1 MKAAAFDLDDTL
13 LRDDLSISPYTLDV
27 FHRLADRGFFFIA
40 DSGRTRL
47 SMKPHVEKIGCVS
60 LYIACNGAE
69 IYDGR
74 THELL
79 HAENFS
85 METAHEIVDFGAEYN
100 AYTQAYD
107 GAHFYFN
114 QYSEYSERYARTSSL
129 SGIYV
134 GDLRKFIREPRNKI
148 LMMAEPAQVSAML
161 AEARR
166 GAVLLSP
173 CVSDGEREIAR
184 EALAAGLS
192 LVTMHNKGF
201 APLQKPAGRY
211 FDACADGR
219 LLMLAPAAWPHTP
232 GEKPMTRD
240 DATAMNRLCQW
251 LAGEGAAKIAYRGI
265 TPADVDGM
273 ALRAVKAG
281 SSAER
286 PAERPAVG
294 TAGAGQ
300 AAGAGL
306 AGKGRF
312 NEWKVK

>member
-13 LRDDLSISPYTLDV
+13 LRDDLSSSPYTLDV

-134 GDLRKFIREPRNKI
+134 GP
-148 LMMAEPAQVSAML
+148 AEIYS
-161 AEARR
+161 
-166 GAVLLSP
+166 
-173 CVSDGEREIAR
+173 
-184 EALAAGLS
+184 
-192 LVTMHNKGF
+192 
-201 APLQKPAGRY
+201 
-211 FDACADGR
+211 
-219 LLMLAPAAWPHTP
+219 
-232 GEKPMTRD
+232 
-240 DATAMNRLCQW
+240 
-251 LAGEGAAKIAYRGI
+251 GAA
-265 TPADVDGM
+265 
-273 ALRAVKAG
+273 
-281 SSAER
+281 
-286 PAERPAVG
+286 
-294 TAGAGQ
+294 Q
-300 AAGAGL
+300 
-306 AGKGRF
+306 
-312 NEWKVK
+312 